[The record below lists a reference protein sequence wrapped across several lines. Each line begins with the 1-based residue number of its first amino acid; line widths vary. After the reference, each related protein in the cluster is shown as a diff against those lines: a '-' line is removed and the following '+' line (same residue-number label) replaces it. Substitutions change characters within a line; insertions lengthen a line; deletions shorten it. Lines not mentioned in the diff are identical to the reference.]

1 MYVIVASYPYRPP
14 AVYGPVEDRHPPAAP
29 EPAPSILR
37 VPLHPATTRLGTTPA
52 NPALPGGWPRTVHAG
67 RRLAAAITGTGPPPE
82 HTTPVVLLLA
92 SPTRGLLT
100 AIGPFTTTAQATTW
114 LDNTGDPGGDI
125 TATVLPLHT
134 PVIRPPWTTTQRRRR
149 DRAAGTGQHE
159 QPLTAPRAA
168 PTALTTAIAAGSPPS
183 RQPTTPHRSTT
194 T

>member
-14 AVYGPVEDRHPPAAP
+14 AVYGPVEDRHPPATP

-37 VPLHPATTRLGTTPA
+37 IPLHPATTRLGTTPA

-82 HTTPVVLLLA
+82 HTTPVALLLA

-114 LDNTGDPGGDI
+114 LDNTGGPGGDI

-134 PVIRPPWTTTQRRRR
+134 PVIRPPWTTTQRRR

-168 PTALTTAIAAGSPPS
+168 PTALTTVTAAGSPPS